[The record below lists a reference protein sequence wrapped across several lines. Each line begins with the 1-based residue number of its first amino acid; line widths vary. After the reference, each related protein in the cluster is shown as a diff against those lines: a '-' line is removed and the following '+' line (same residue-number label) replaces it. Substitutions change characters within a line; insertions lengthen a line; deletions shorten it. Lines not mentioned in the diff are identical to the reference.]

1 MKKPEKKER
10 KKLVAMTA
18 TESYLA
24 SLGVSPRPM
33 TLTVSGTAVR
43 RYRTKIVS

>member
-1 MKKPEKKER
+1 MKKPEKKRR
-10 KKLVAMTA
+10 KKIVAMTA

-33 TLTVSGTAVR
+33 TLTGIGPAVR
-43 RYRTKIVS
+43 RYRAKIVS